1 MEHIRQALDRAK
13 QVGATVPDPTVALAQ
28 PQFQHVPGVPM
39 ATRLWGRE
47 VALDPVH
54 LESKR
59 IISYNVSD
67 PRSKSFDM
75 LRTQVLQSM
84 AMNSWQIVGTTSP
97 SAACGKSVVS
107 ANLALSIA
115 RQQERPVLLVDLD
128 LQKPQ
133 VARYLGIPCDS
144 GIISLLEGRTTL
156 ADSLVRATVKSETI
170 SVLPCEASTL
180 SSSEWMASKRMA
192 SIIQT
197 IKRDFKDWTVI
208 VDLPPLLTGDD
219 VITFLPSID
228 CVLFLAAV
236 GTTTVSE
243 IKECYKHLAATSVV
257 RVVLNKSTEM
267 PATYYS
273 RYAES

>member
-180 SSSEWMASKRMA
+180 SSS
-192 SIIQT
+192 
-197 IKRDFKDWTVI
+197 DFKDWTVI